1 MLPVQQQVENGQHQQ
16 PPGGDTAGLIF
27 KKPDVGLRQRLTFDD
42 FHIIEQVGEGTYG
55 RVFKARNI
63 HTNKLTALKVV
74 FPTEDDEGL
83 PFTAVR
89 EIKYLQMLN
98 DNPNIIKLEG
108 TFFTKDGELVLAFEY
123 MENDLSG
130 LLSLKN
136 LQFTPAQTKCLFK
149 QVLEGLYQCHRAGI
163 MHRDIKAANL
173 LLNNGQLKLADFG
186 LASNYVRRRTFSTNV
201 VTLWYRAPELLL
213 GVNSYGPKVDIWSA
227 GCLFIELLT
236 RQSPF
241 PGREEKHQLELIV
254 RTCGTPDEKNWPGVT
269 KLEGYKML
277 QGLMGHRS
285 RLSEVFGKFDARA
298 LDLLSK
304 MLALDPAQRPTASEA
319 LDHDYFWADPLP
331 CRAAELPHY
340 PAMHEYE
347 AKKTRQNERHP
358 KRQKVTNYGSSM
370 QVPPLRA
377 QPYPPHQQQSYHAPL
392 PAYSSQQQQ
401 HHHQQ
406 HQQHYPPHS
415 LAAPGGSGYPPKPS
429 HYGQAPARQG
439 PPLGA
444 HWGPAAHG
452 THPQQASRHSAA
464 ADGLLPTPPVVG
476 HGALPP
482 RQAVAY
488 PGAAYPSS
496 GGHPPAGPAPGMPHY
511 DASRSSSSRHPGGH
525 ASAAPIGSRHRPAA
539 VGSTSS
545 SSSMPRNPPSASM
558 GHPSTSMPPHRSS
571 NGMQRREGSLPL
583 GAGPHGGHFPA
594 RNGEYHRGPR
604 PSSSSSSS
612 MPPSSLGGGPHPV
625 NDGARHELP
634 LAHYNRPPAGAHR
647 PHHPSHHHPITDS
660 HASASYNVHMS
671 HARATLSSVERMEVG
686 VDTTG
691 KRKREAAAPL

>member
-1 MLPVQQQVENGQHQQ
+1 MF
-16 PPGGDTAGLIF
+16 F
-27 KKPDVGLRQRLTFDD
+27 KKPAVGLRQRLTFDD

-55 RVFKARNI
+55 RVFKARNK

-89 EIKYLQMLN
+89 EIKYLQMLH
-98 DNPNIIKLEG
+98 DNPNVIKLEG

-149 QVLEGLYQCHRAGI
+149 QVLEGLHQCHSAGI

-186 LASNYVRRRTFSTNV
+186 LASNYARRRTFSTNV

-213 GVNSYGPKVDIWSA
+213 GVNTYGPKVDIWSA

-254 RTCGTPDEKNWPGVT
+254 RTCGTPDERNWPGVT

-277 QGLMGHRS
+277 QGLTGHKN
-285 RLSEVFGKFDARA
+285 RLSEVFGKFDPRA

-304 MLALDPAQRPTASEA
+304 MLALNPAQRPTASEA

-331 CRAAELPHY
+331 CKATELPHY

-347 AKKTRQNERHP
+347 AKKTRQNERQP
-358 KRQKVTNYGSSM
+358 KRQKVSNYAPN
-370 QVPPLRA
+370 VPVAPLRA
-377 QPYPPHQQQSYHAPL
+377 QPYPS
-392 PAYSSQQQQ
+392 
-401 HHHQQ
+401 HHHQGYPSGAPAPQ
-406 HQQHYPPHS
+406 SSRADYVPTPHYPHPS
-415 LAAPGGSGYPPKPS
+415 YPSKPGQY
-429 HYGQAPARQG
+429 APARQN
-439 PPLGA
+439 PPLGP

-452 THPQQASRHSAA
+452 THPQADRHPAA
-464 ADGLLPTPPVVG
+464 AGDGLLPTPPVP
-476 HGALPP
+476 LPAAHSTRP
-482 RQAVAY
+482 AGYA
-488 PGAAYPSS
+488 GAYPS
-496 GGHPPAGPAPGMPHY
+496 
-511 DASRSSSSRHPGGH
+511 
-525 ASAAPIGSRHRPAA
+525 
-539 VGSTSS
+539 
-545 SSSMPRNPPSASM
+545 
-558 GHPSTSMPPHRSS
+558 
-571 NGMQRREGSLPL
+571 
-583 GAGPHGGHFPA
+583 GPHP
-594 RNGEYHRGPR
+594 
-604 PSSSSSSS
+604 SSSSSS
-612 MPPSSLGGGPHPV
+612 MPHYDAARSSRQPGGHAAPGPMGARPPQHHGRPSASSSTLQRNGQHHPAAGHPGAASAAGLPPHRSNVVHPQAQLPPAGRSADYGRVPREHRPPTSAAMAPSSLGGGGGHHLGGP
-625 NDGARHELP
+625 RHDMP
-634 LAHYNRPPAGAHR
+634 PMASYNRPPAGAHR
-647 PHHPSHHHPITDS
+647 PHHHLHHHHQQLHHPITDS
-660 HASASYNVHMS
+660 HASAAAYSGVHRS

-686 VDTTG
+686 VDTMG